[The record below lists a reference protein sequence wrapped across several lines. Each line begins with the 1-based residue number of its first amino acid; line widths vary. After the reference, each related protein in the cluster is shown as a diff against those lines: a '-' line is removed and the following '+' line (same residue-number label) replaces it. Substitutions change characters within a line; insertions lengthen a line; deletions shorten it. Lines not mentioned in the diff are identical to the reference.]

1 MKMKNLKNSDQGLMK
16 KIKLFVLVGL
26 ALFFTAQLSAQN
38 GAVNFSGNWALNE
51 TKSNFGDSPFR
62 MAASTMTVKQEE
74 NNLSIDRTLNTP
86 DGQEMKL
93 TGKYT
98 MDGKECENSGFMD
111 SKTKSTV
118 KWSAD
123 NKSITIASSTLF
135 NMNGDNIEMKS
146 TEIWTL
152 DGDKT
157 LKIEATNS
165 SPDGDMK
172 TSIVYDKK

>member
-1 MKMKNLKNSDQGLMK
+1 MKMKNLKNSDQGLMN
-16 KIKLFVLVGL
+16 KIKPFMLVGL

-38 GAVNFSGNWALNE
+38 GTINFSGNWALNE
-51 TKSNFGDSPFR
+51 SKSNFGDSPFR
-62 MAASTMTVKQEE
+62 MAASIMIVKQEG
-74 NNLSIDRTLNTP
+74 NSLSTERTMNSP
-86 DGQEMKL
+86 DGQEMKM

-123 NKSITIASSTLF
+123 NKSITIASSTIF
-135 NMNGDNIEMKS
+135 NMNGDNMEMKAS
-146 TEIWTL
+146 ETWIL

-157 LKIEATNS
+157 LKIETTTS
-165 SPDGDMK
+165 MPDGEMK
-172 TSIVYDKK
+172 TSLVYDKK